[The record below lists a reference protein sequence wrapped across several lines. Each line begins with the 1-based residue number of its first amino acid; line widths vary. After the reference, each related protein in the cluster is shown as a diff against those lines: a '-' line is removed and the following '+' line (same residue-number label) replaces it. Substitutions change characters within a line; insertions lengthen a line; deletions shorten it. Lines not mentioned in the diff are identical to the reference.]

1 MNGLKKRLE
10 GEKGNWAE
18 ELLNIFW
25 AYPTRPRRLTGE
37 IPFSM
42 MYRAEVVTPIEI
54 SLSSMR
60 VVNFLRS
67 NNDTRM
73 VKNLDSLEERRD
85 MASI

>member
-10 GEKGNWAE
+10 GAKGNWAE
-18 ELLNIFW
+18 ELLNILW
-25 AYPTRPRRLTGE
+25 AYRTRPRRLTGE

-42 MYRAEVVTPIEI
+42 MYRAEVVTPIKI
-54 SLSSMR
+54 SLSSTR

>member
-1 MNGLKKRLE
+1 MNGLKKRLKRA
-10 GEKGNWAE
+10 KGNWVE
-18 ELLNIFW
+18 ELLNVLW
-25 AYPTRPRRLTGE
+25 AYRTRPRRLTGE
-37 IPFSM
+37 IPLSI
-42 MYRAEVVTPIEI
+42 MYRAEAITPIEI